1 MGKRKAGMS
10 TRDLPGI
17 QRDSEMLFSASL
29 PSVSWFLVGPYLV
42 PMAQRDLAQCPELLP
57 SYQ

>member
-29 PSVSWFLVGPYLV
+29 PSVSCFLVGPYLV
-42 PMAQRDLAQCPELLP
+42 PMAQRDFAQCPELLP